1 MNSLYMKGETEMGKF
16 IVIEG
21 TDCSGKE
28 TQSRLIVEKL
38 TKMGKKA
45 IRMTFP
51 NYDSPTGKIVG
62 GPYLG
67 KEEISPCWFP
77 EGAVNVDPRVVS
89 LYYAADR
96 KYNVNEIKK
105 YLDDD
110 YFVICDRYTSSN
122 MAHQGS
128 KIHNDNERFEMYQ
141 WIDKLE
147 FWLLGLPKPD
157 KTIFLHVPYSY
168 AFELK
173 KNRER
178 LDEHEKCEEHLKSS
192 EIAYVELAAIY
203 NWTSINCI
211 ENDKI
216 RSIESINDEVFE
228 NLKEYL

>member
-1 MNSLYMKGETEMGKF
+1 MGKF

-28 TQSRLIVEKL
+28 TQSKLLVEKL
-38 TKMGKKA
+38 NKMGKKA
-45 IRMTFP
+45 VRITFP

-67 KEEISPCWFP
+67 KEEISSCWFP
-77 EGAVNVDPRVVS
+77 EGAINVDPMVTS

-96 KYNVNEIKK
+96 KYNEKEIRK

-128 KIHNDNERFEMYQ
+128 KISDDNERFNMYQ

-147 FWLLGLPKPD
+147 FWLLSLPKPD

-173 KNRER
+173 KNRIS
-178 LDEHEKCEEHLKSS
+178 LDEHEKSEKHLKNS
-192 EIAYVELAAIY
+192 EVAYLELASYY
-203 NWTSINCI
+203 NWVNINCI
-211 ENDKI
+211 KDDKI
-216 RSIESINDEVFE
+216 RTIEDINEE
-228 NLKEYL
+228 IINNIKEYL

>member
-1 MNSLYMKGETEMGKF
+1 MGKF

-28 TQSRLIVEKL
+28 TQSKLLVEKL
-38 TKMGKKA
+38 NNMGKKA
-45 IRMTFP
+45 IRVTFP
-51 NYDSPTGKIVG
+51 NYESPTGKIVG

-77 EGAVNVDPRVVS
+77 EGACNVDPKVIS

-96 KYNVNEIKK
+96 KYNEKEIRK
-105 YLDDD
+105 YLEED

-128 KIHNDNERFEMYQ
+128 KIRNDDERFNMYQ

-173 KNRER
+173 KNRIS
-178 LDEHEKCEEHLKSS
+178 LDEHEKNEEHLKNSEVAYLELSS
-192 EIAYVELAAIY
+192 FY
-203 NWTSINCI
+203 NWSTISCIQEEKMRTIEDINEEI
-211 ENDKI
+211 ISNI
-216 RSIESINDEVFE
+216 
-228 NLKEYL
+228 KEYL

>member
-1 MNSLYMKGETEMGKF
+1 MGKF

-28 TQSRLIVEKL
+28 TQSKLLVEKL
-38 TKMGKKA
+38 TSLGKKA
-45 IRMTFP
+45 VRITFP

-67 KEEISPCWFP
+67 KEEICLSWFP
-77 EGAVNVDPRVVS
+77 EGAVNVDPKVAC

-96 KYNVNEIKK
+96 KYNEKEILK
-105 YLDDD
+105 YLEDD
-110 YFVICDRYTSSN
+110 YFVICDRYLSSN

-128 KIHNDNERFEMYQ
+128 KIHDDQERFNMYQ

-147 FWLLGLPKPD
+147 YWLLGLPKPD

-173 KNRER
+173 KNRIS
-178 LDEHEKCEEHLKSS
+178 LDEHEKSEEHLKNS
-192 EIAYVELAAIY
+192 EIAYLELAAYY
-203 NWTSINCI
+203 NWVNINCI
-211 ENDKI
+211 KNNEI
-216 RSIESINDEVFE
+216 RTIEDINEE
-228 NLKEYL
+228 ILNNIKEYL